1 MPVSNGIDY
10 WARCV
15 ACLAAGVAVVA
26 YRGWTLEK
34 SARIRAQELAAQER
48 LRAIRA
54 QINPHFLFNALN
66 TVVGLNN
73 LAVVPAAQDL
83 VTELSDLLRQTII
96 ASEQEEHAVA
106 EELAYVAKYLGI
118 EKIRH
123 ARLRSE
129 INFDPR
135 CHDCVIPSLIL
146 LSLVENAVTHGL
158 RGSTGATLIE
168 IQGACD
174 AQSLTMTV
182 RNSVP
187 SPAVPDPVPHPGVG
201 LRLMCERLNLLFGAA
216 ASLECGRTDPD
227 LFEATLMVPLRRA
240 RSETRQETRA

>member
-1 MPVSNGIDY
+1 MAVSSGIEY

-15 ACLAAGVAVVA
+15 ACLAAGAAVVS
-26 YRGWTLEK
+26 YRAWTLEK
-34 SARIRAQELAAQER
+34 SARICAQELAAQER

-96 ASEQEEHAVA
+96 ASEQEEHAVSK
-106 EELAYVAKYLGI
+106 ELAYVAKYLGI

-123 ARLRSE
+123 PRLRAE
-129 INFDPR
+129 INLDPR

-158 RGSTGATLIE
+158 RGSSATTLIE

-174 AQSLTMTV
+174 DESLTLTV

-187 SPAVPDPVPHPGVG
+187 VAAVPDPVPHPGVG
-201 LRLMCERLNLLFGAA
+201 LRLMRERLDLLFGAA
-216 ASLECGRTDPD
+216 ASLVCGRTEPD

-240 RSETRQETRA
+240 GAEARQEMGA